1 MSKVIITITDNADD
15 REATIKVD
23 FEPAL
28 DQNKP
33 MSCSQSL
40 AMSMLERVAD
50 HATTAAQ
57 LVRGE
62 GKR

>member
-1 MSKVIITITDNADD
+1 MSKVIITITDKPDD
-15 REATIKVD
+15 HEATIKVD

-40 AMSMLERVAD
+40 AMSMLERVAE
-50 HATTAAQ
+50 HATTAARMN
-57 LVRGE
+57 VKGE
-62 GKR
+62 